1 MNLTP
6 YPGFLPTIPGYIWRP
21 LQVGD
26 VAALQRLEE
35 ACAPLDGATTLRSA
49 AEWSAVVAEAAF
61 SQTAVSPAGEI
72 AAVGWLTL
80 EDRVDSV
87 HAFHFG
93 RVQPHFRGQGIG
105 RALLGWLEA
114 AAVPRL
120 QEMADGRPAFLRTYF
135 YDLKPQTIGLLARF
149 GYERQYAED
158 ELRLDLRQSLPTA
171 VLRAE
176 TAVSPFT
183 PASAG
188 DFYAVYRAAF
198 ASRTT
203 SLLDAAAWA
212 HLFANPDDDE
222 FRPQLS
228 RMMRQGGVPV
238 AYAVVYVE
246 ATEPETA
253 WISQMGVH
261 QAYRRKGL
269 GRALLLE
276 TVSGLAAAGYRE
288 AALSVNVDNPQA
300 RALYEQVGF
309 RLRRRLSVYR
319 KQVVGG

>member
-1 MNLTP
+1 MTP
-6 YPGFLPTIPGYIWRP
+6 YPGSLPTIPGYAWQP
-21 LQVGD
+21 LQAGD
-26 VAALQRLEE
+26 VAALQRLEQD
-35 ACAPLDGATTLRSA
+35 CAPLDGVTIFRSA
-49 AEWSAVVAEAAF
+49 AEWAAVVAEAAF

-93 RVQPHFRGQGIG
+93 RVQPQFRGQGIG

-120 QEMADGRPAFLRTYF
+120 QEMADGRPSFLRTYF
-135 YDLKPQTIGLLARF
+135 YDREPQTIGLLLRS

-158 ELRLDLRQSLPTA
+158 ELRLDLRQTGPTA

-176 TAVSPFT
+176 TAVFPWT
-183 PASAG
+183 PANAG

-198 ASRTT
+198 ASRTA

-212 HLFANPDDDE
+212 NHFANPDDDE
-222 FRPQLS
+222 FRPHLS
-228 RMMRQGGVPV
+228 RIVQQDGAPV

-246 ATEPETA
+246 GTEPETA

-261 QAYRRKGL
+261 QTYRRQGL

-276 TVSGLAAAGYRE
+276 MVSGLAAAGYRQ

-319 KQVVGG
+319 KAVVGG